1 MWRELV
7 QTIGDRLGDGMTL
20 EAFLQEMDL
29 APKVPPAPPNATRC
43 LTIHSSKG
51 MEFEHVY
58 LVGLV
63 EDQLPSFQAVKKG
76 AESRELQEERRNCF
90 VAITRAQ
97 ESLTLTYAGKY
108 WGWPKAP
115 SRFLSEMGL
124 VGT

>member
-1 MWRELV
+1 M
-7 QTIGDRLGDGMTL
+7 RLSRSRRTR
-20 EAFLQEMDL
+20 FSSSMDL
-29 APKVPPAPPNATRC
+29 SPKVPLPPPNATRC

-76 AESRELQEERRNCF
+76 PESRELQEERRNCF
-90 VAITRAQ
+90 VGITRAQ
-97 ESLTLTYAGKY
+97 ESLTLTYAGEY
-108 WGWPKAP
+108 WGWKRSP

-124 VGT
+124 VNGSAPK